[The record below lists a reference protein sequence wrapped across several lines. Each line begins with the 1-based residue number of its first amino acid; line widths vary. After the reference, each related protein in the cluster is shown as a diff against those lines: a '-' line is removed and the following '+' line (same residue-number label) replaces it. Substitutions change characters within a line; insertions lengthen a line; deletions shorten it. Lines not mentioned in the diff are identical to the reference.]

1 MITDD
6 AHILI
11 FGKSL
16 KENKIRF
23 PTIKCIYYRDTPLI
37 LFGHLTISPYML
49 DCGSVL
55 FHHCYCASDKDITD
69 AIDFCSFNGFDKIFH
84 THTSPNEEYFNN
96 FKDKLINLG
105 FYYIPAGYSNRN
117 PKYFCGI
124 FVYHIPKCESTGYN
138 F

>member
-1 MITDD
+1 MLTDD
-6 AHILI
+6 DHVLI

-23 PTIKCIYYRDTPLI
+23 PTIKCIYYKDTPLI
-37 LFGHLTISPYML
+37 ILGPLNISPYML
-49 DCGSVL
+49 DCSSVL
-55 FHHCYCASDKDITD
+55 FHHCCLASNKNITD

-84 THTSPNEEYFNN
+84 TYTSLNEEYFNN
-96 FKDKLINLG
+96 TKNRLIDLG
-105 FYYIPAGYSNRN
+105 FSYIPAGKSNRN
-117 PKYFCGI
+117 PDSFCGI